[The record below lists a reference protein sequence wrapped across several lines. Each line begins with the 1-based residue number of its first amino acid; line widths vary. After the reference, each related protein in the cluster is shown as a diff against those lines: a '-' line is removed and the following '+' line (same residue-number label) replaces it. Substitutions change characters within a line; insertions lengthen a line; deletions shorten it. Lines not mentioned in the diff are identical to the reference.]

1 MFRNSARTLALIL
14 TITLAS
20 VSSADSLKTQLN
32 GFADDAANYIV
43 TGTMKYENEFH
54 DHYMLGAKAVV
65 DGISSATP
73 QNREYGK
80 TVTGLSGASREERR
94 NRLGGFVGGYNSGTK
109 TGLFEATPDISNK
122 RRVELSAFGS
132 AEIEET
138 TLGGGYMYSS
148 EKNYLSNT
156 VYGTLAQNFAM
167 RNTTLA
173 ATYFHNFD
181 TVESGDAV
189 IARAEEFPKPKDVDG
204 VNIGLTQT
212 LSRRAIAQIVASA
225 MFQRGA
231 LGDPERD
238 MDVEYDGDVWR
249 LDLERLPHRRARYA
263 ASARV
268 IHALWTGSALEGG
281 YRYYTD
287 DWAIRSHTV
296 MGEWRQ
302 YLAPWALLKLHGRFY
317 TQSESDYTMM
327 TARNG
332 VDEFYTAAPV
342 MQKFSST
349 LIGARI
355 ALIDHGN
362 AIEGT
367 HLTGGVGV
375 DDYRQSSREAVE
387 DGYHAVIGR
396 AYLAF
401 AW

>member
-1 MFRNSARTLALIL
+1 MKRHLARFLALALSIL
-14 TITLAS
+14 LAGAA
-20 VSSADSLKTQLN
+20 SADSLKTQVN

-43 TGTMKYENEFH
+43 TGAMKYENEFH

-73 QNREYGK
+73 QSRYHDK

-94 NRLGGFVGGYNSGTK
+94 NKLGGFVGGYNAGTK
-109 TGLFEATPDISNK
+109 TGLFEDTPDISGK

-132 AEIEET
+132 AEIDET

-156 VYGTLAQNFAM
+156 LYGTLAQNFAM

-181 TVESGDAV
+181 TVETDNAD
-189 IARAEEFPKPKDVDG
+189 IAQAEDFPKPKDVDG
-204 VNIGLTQT
+204 VNLGLTQV
-212 LSRRAIAQIVASA
+212 LSRGTIAQVVGSA
-225 MFQRGA
+225 ILQRGA

-249 LDLERLPHRRARYA
+249 LDIERLPHRRSRYA
-263 ASARV
+263 VSARA
-268 IHALWTGSALEGG
+268 IQALWTGSALEGG

-287 DWAIRSHTV
+287 DWGIRSHT
-296 MGEWRQ
+296 MLGEWRQ

-317 TQSESDYTMM
+317 TQSESDYTTM

-362 AIEGT
+362 AIKGT
-367 HLTGGVGV
+367 HLTGGVGA
-375 DDYRQSSREAVE
+375 DDYRQTSREAVE

>member
-1 MFRNSARTLALIL
+1 MSRHLFRALALIL
-14 TITLAS
+14 SIPLAG
-20 VSSADSLKTQLN
+20 VAFADSLKTQVN

-43 TGTMKYENEFH
+43 TGAMKYENEFQ

-73 QNREYGK
+73 QSRYHDK
-80 TVTGLSGASREERR
+80 TVTGLAGASREERR
-94 NRLGGFVGGYNSGTK
+94 NKLGGFVGGYNAGTK
-109 TGLFEATPDISNK
+109 TGLFEDTPDISGK

-132 AEIEET
+132 AEIDET

-156 VYGTLAQNFAM
+156 VYGTLARNFAM

-181 TVESGDAV
+181 TVETDNAD
-189 IARAEEFPKPKDVDG
+189 IERAEEFPKPKDVDG
-204 VNIGLTQT
+204 VNLGLTQV
-212 LSRRAIAQIVASA
+212 LSRGTIAQVVGSA
-225 MFQRGA
+225 ILQRGA

-249 LDLERLPHRRARYA
+249 LDIERLPHRRSRYA

-268 IHALWTGSALEGG
+268 IQALWTGSALEGG

-287 DWAIRSHTV
+287 DWGILSHTV
-296 MGEWRQ
+296 LGEWRQ

-355 ALIDHGN
+355 ALIDHGGV
-362 AIEGT
+362 IEGT
-367 HLTGGVGV
+367 HLTGGVGA

-401 AW
+401 EW